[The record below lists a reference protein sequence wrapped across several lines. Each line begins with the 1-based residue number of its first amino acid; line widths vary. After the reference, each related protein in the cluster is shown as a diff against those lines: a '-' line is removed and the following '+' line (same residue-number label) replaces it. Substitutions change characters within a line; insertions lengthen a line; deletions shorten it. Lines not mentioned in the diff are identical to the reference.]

1 MSFLDVFHGYH
12 HIALALKDHEKTSF
26 IMPEG
31 NYHYIVMSFGLKN
44 VRATYQCMVTSMFND
59 LIGKKVEVYMVVNT
73 KKRFTW
79 RA

>member
-1 MSFLDVFHGYH
+1 
-12 HIALALKDHEKTSF
+12 
-26 IMPEG
+26 MPEE

-44 VRATYQCMVTSMFND
+44 ARATYQCMVTSMFND
-59 LIGKKVEVYMVVNT
+59 LIGKKVEVYIVVNT